1 MPKIDPPTGFVAPA
15 GLVATPRTVPSASS
29 GTTGPVSP
37 ARATSI
43 GSTAPELTGS
53 DFILLEEPK
62 AQTVGIL
69 FAKDG
74 HGKTWFTVNSCPEPV
89 VLIGLDRRGE
99 RAAKEAMKRGRKVY
113 YLDAA
118 MPANALQMSHE
129 QAQEHGKNALDL
141 ITRNYE
147 WAIGKSIR
155 EWGRGTLVF
164 DTSTELRDI
173 ARVAVRG
180 RIDRPNPK
188 SGEKGDFGKSDA
200 LINQTLKYFCDRAR
214 DSNLNLVLLSRAK
227 PVYEGREDT
236 GRITWDTDKIFSQAA
251 DWIVEYRMVGQM
263 VGGGGP
269 IQLLGAMPAMSAGPS
284 FEMQVTQPKLNI
296 EEMGKVYRQH
306 EWGAEG
312 PFSYL
317 CTRVVPGSQ
326 TEDWR

>member
-1 MPKIDPPTGFVAPA
+1 MPNIEPLP
-15 GLVATPRTVPSASS
+15 GLVSGGLIAVSQSPAASPV
-29 GTTGPVSP
+29 PVSN
-37 ARATSI
+37 ARAQSI
-43 GSTAPELTGS
+43 GTTAPELSGS

-74 HGKTWFTVNSCPEPV
+74 HGKTWFTVNSCAEPV

-118 MPANALQMSHE
+118 MPANTLQMSHD
-129 QAQEHGKNALDL
+129 QAQDHGKRALDL
-141 ITRNYE
+141 ISKNYE
-147 WAIGKSIR
+147 WAISKSIK

-173 ARVAVRG
+173 VRVAVRG
-180 RIDRPNPK
+180 RVDRPNPK

-200 LINQTLKYFCDRAR
+200 LINSTLKYFCDRAR

-236 GRITWDTDKIFSQAA
+236 GRVTWDTDKIFSQAA
-251 DWIVEYRMVGQM
+251 DWIVEYRMVGSM
-263 VGGGGP
+263 VAGGGV
-269 IQLLGAMPAMSAGPS
+269 QLLGAGAPASAGPS

-296 EEMGKVYRQH
+296 AEMGKVYRQH
-306 EWGAEG
+306 EWGDEG

-317 CTRVVPGSQ
+317 CTRVVPGS
-326 TEDWR
+326 TSGDWR